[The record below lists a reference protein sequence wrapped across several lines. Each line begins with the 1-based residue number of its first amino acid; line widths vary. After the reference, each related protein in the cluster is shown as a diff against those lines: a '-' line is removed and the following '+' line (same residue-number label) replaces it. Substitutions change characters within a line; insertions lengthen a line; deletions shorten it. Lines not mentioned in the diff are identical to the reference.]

1 MHQQVEFV
9 GAMRFNMEELD
20 LSSLLI
26 FSIFSSLSAFVVC
39 RLISYIN
46 IYHLFECQHYITR
59 FLSSSCQLEFSFLE
73 VKYDRFRNRDE
84 GTWQKPLEILT
95 TKDRWSELLTYIT
108 DVVQPEETNRWK
120 TINTHTHTGIKVYFL
135 VWQQYLFFV
144 NQKINNCIGEND
156 TSCLESLTC

>member
-84 GTWQKPLEILT
+84 GTWQKPLEILS
-95 TKDRWSELLTYIT
+95 TKRSLIRTSHVYHRRRAAGRNQQVEDY
-108 DVVQPEETNRWK
+108 K
-120 TINTHTHTGIKVYFL
+120 HTHTQASKYTFL
-135 VWQQYLFFV
+135 SDNNIFF
-144 NQKINNCIGEND
+144 
-156 TSCLESLTC
+156 L